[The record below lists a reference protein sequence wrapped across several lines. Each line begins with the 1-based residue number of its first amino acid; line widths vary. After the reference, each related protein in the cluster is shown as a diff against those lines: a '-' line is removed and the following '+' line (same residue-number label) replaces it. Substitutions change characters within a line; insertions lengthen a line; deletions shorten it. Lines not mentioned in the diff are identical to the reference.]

1 MTRPLNKPMKTSALA
16 AVALFLLLAPTT
28 SNAQQLN
35 LQLRDGLVT
44 LDAQNVPIRQ
54 ILSEWAR
61 VGGTRIVNGEKITGA
76 PVTLQLSGVPER
88 QALDTILRGVSGY
101 MLASRQAGMPT
112 GASSFDRILILPTS
126 SAPRVNQP
134 APAVTGFAGPRQMP
148 VQAEPVDTE
157 MIEDADND
165 EPLPEDEGGEEVQPQ
180 PNMNP
185 RFQRRFQNPMGV
197 QGQPYMPPNF
207 PQQPINDEEGQPQQ
221 PAVVAPIPGNPFGL
235 PPGASTTPG
244 VVTPV
249 PQQDPNNPQQ
259 RRPPQ

>member
-1 MTRPLNKPMKTSALA
+1 MKKISALV
-16 AVALFLLLAPTT
+16 AVALALLLAPAT
-28 SNAQQLN
+28 SDAQQLN
-35 LQLRDGLVT
+35 LQLRDGLVS

-61 VGGTRIVNGEKITGA
+61 IGGTKIVNGEKVTGA
-76 PVTLQLSGVPER
+76 PVTLQLSRVPER

-101 MLASRQAGMPT
+101 MLAPRAEGVTASV
-112 GASSFDRILILPTS
+112 SSFDRILILPTS
-126 SAPRVNQP
+126 AAPRPNQA
-134 APAVTGFAGPRQMP
+134 APPITGFAGPRQMP
-148 VQAEPVDTE
+148 AQAEPVDE
-157 MIEDADND
+157 IVEDGDND

-207 PQQPINDEEGQPQQ
+207 PQPQVTDDEGQQQ
-221 PAVVAPIPGNPFGL
+221 PPAAVQPMPGNPFGL
-235 PPGASTTPG
+235 PAGASTTPG